1 MTIAELLSKKMVVE
15 EFQGYKRSLISKAK
29 LEIIIEQQI
38 SKLDNMPMRVKNSF
52 QITSDH
58 S

>member
-29 LEIIIEQQI
+29 LEIIIEQ
-38 SKLDNMPMRVKNSF
+38 R
-52 QITSDH
+52 TS
-58 S
+58 